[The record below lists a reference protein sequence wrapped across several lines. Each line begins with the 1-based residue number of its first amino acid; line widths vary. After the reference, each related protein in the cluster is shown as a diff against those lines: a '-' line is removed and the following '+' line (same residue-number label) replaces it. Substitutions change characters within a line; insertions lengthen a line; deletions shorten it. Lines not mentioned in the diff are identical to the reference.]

1 MKCEKCGEGVT
12 SLVIHDKQLWCF
24 PCHNEVKY
32 AHVQGTSAYVIQ
44 DSIEGG
50 VEIKHG
56 ICNPDGTPKKYY
68 SKKEIKEAAYNAG
81 YFQGD
86 DTPRTNPRV
95 SEQRAREKEA
105 KSH

>member
-1 MKCEKCGEGVT
+1 VNG
-12 SLVIHDKQLWCF
+12 LVIHDKELWCW

-32 AHVQGTSAYVIQ
+32 AHIKGTSAYVIQ

-68 SKKEIKEAAYNAG
+68 SKKEIRDAAYEAG
-81 YFQGD
+81 YFQGN
-86 DTPRTNPRV
+86 DTPRSNPKIV
-95 SEQRAREKEA
+95 EQRAREKEA
-105 KSH
+105 RRSH